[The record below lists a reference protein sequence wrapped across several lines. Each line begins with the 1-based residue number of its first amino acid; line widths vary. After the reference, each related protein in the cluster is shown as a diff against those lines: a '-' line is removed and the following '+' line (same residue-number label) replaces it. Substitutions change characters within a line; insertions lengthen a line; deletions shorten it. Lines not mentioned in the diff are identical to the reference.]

1 MEQALACYTANN
13 AYAAFQD
20 SITGKIKTGMRADIT
35 ILDKDLRSVKPEEI
49 KSVKVM
55 RTIVDGKEVY
65 FSGN

>member
-1 MEQALACYTANN
+1 
-13 AYAAFQD
+13 
-20 SITGKIKTGMRADIT
+20 MRADIT
-35 ILDKDLRSVKPEEI
+35 ILNKDLRSIKPEEI